1 MNVKEFWNKVVGD
14 NRDSKETEFLP
25 AILEV
30 TETPPSPVGRLVM
43 WTMIVLLLV
52 GCLWS
57 IFSKIDEVA
66 IANGKIIPV
75 GQVKIVQAE
84 DKGIIKE
91 LYVKE
96 GEYVKAGQ
104 ILVELDTTRTGADL
118 DQLKKQVAYYQLTL
132 DRLNAEISDAPFQ
145 PQKAENVEPKDLI
158 AQQALYSSRRGQ
170 LQSQLARVDM
180 EVEQSESE
188 VQSALA
194 IRDKLSG
201 QVGIAIEM
209 EDRLKTLQE
218 NGAVSLFQLL
228 QQQSTRVEYQQN
240 LRSQEK
246 LVLKAQSAL
255 SEASERKQNVLA
267 DYKKEVMTDMVEARK
282 QYNAYLEELKK
293 AEQANRLAT
302 IVAPVDGRV
311 NQLSVHTVGGVVTAA
326 QALMMIV
333 PDDAVLEVEAWADN
347 KDIGFIQE
355 GQNAEIKVETFN
367 FQKFGIVEG
376 NVREIS
382 PDAINDPSD
391 KERHSKYRLSL
402 ALDTKDIIVED
413 NKVALSPGMR
423 VTAEIKI
430 KKKRVIDFFLD
441 PFRQYQSEALRER

>member
-1 MNVKEFWNKVVGD
+1 MKTKKFWNKVVGD

-145 PQKAENVEPKDLI
+145 PQKAENVEPKDRVCGLI
-158 AQQALYSSRRGQ
+158 VENVRRYDDGGVGILFEGAL
-170 LQSQLARVDM
+170 
-180 EVEQSESE
+180 ESE
-188 VQSALA
+188 GFYKEWAH
-194 IRDKLSG
+194 
-201 QVGIAIEM
+201 IAY
-209 EDRLKTLQE
+209 
-218 NGAVSLFQLL
+218 F
-228 QQQSTRVEYQQN
+228 
-240 LRSQEK
+240 
-246 LVLKAQSAL
+246 
-255 SEASERKQNVLA
+255 
-267 DYKKEVMTDMVEARK
+267 
-282 QYNAYLEELKK
+282 
-293 AEQANRLAT
+293 
-302 IVAPVDGRV
+302 
-311 NQLSVHTVGGVVTAA
+311 
-326 QALMMIV
+326 
-333 PDDAVLEVEAWADN
+333 
-347 KDIGFIQE
+347 
-355 GQNAEIKVETFN
+355 
-367 FQKFGIVEG
+367 
-376 NVREIS
+376 
-382 PDAINDPSD
+382 
-391 KERHSKYRLSL
+391 
-402 ALDTKDIIVED
+402 
-413 NKVALSPGMR
+413 
-423 VTAEIKI
+423 
-430 KKKRVIDFFLD
+430 
-441 PFRQYQSEALRER
+441 